1 MRPDVTASR
10 TTTVRTPVSGA
21 VVTLEG
27 ATVRLG
33 GVTVLRDLDLAL
45 REGELVTLTGPNGSG
60 KTTLLR
66 VLAGLAPLSHGR
78 LLRNSVQGS
87 PPRPWRSAIIGHEV
101 ALSSS
106 LTVREN
112 LDLIATL
119 LGRERAAVSRA
130 LIRVGLTGAADRPV
144 SACSQGMARRA
155 ELARALL
162 TGPELL
168 LLDEVHA
175 ALDPEA
181 RGLAV
186 DVARSV
192 TDRGGCAVL
201 VTHDVAA
208 LGTKPTRL
216 LRVCAGQVEEQA

>member
-1 MRPDVTASR
+1 MRPDVTAPR
-10 TTTVRTPVSGA
+10 GTTARMPVSGA

-33 GVTVLRDLDLAL
+33 GVTVLRDLDL
-45 REGELVTLTGPNGSG
+45 ELHDGDLVALTGANGSG

-66 VLAGLAPLSHGR
+66 ALAGLEHISDGR
-78 LLRNSVQGS
+78 LLRDSVHAS
-87 PPRPWRSAIIGHEV
+87 RARPGWCALVGHEV
-101 ALSSS
+101 ALSGS

-112 LDLIATL
+112 LELIATL
-119 LGRERAAVSRA
+119 LDRDRAAVSRA
-130 LIRVGLTGAADRPV
+130 LIRVGLAGVAHRPI
-144 SACSQGMARRA
+144 STCSQGMARRA
-155 ELARALL
+155 ELARVLL
-162 TGPELL
+162 TDPELL

-192 TDRGGCAVL
+192 TQRGGCAVL

-208 LGTKPTRL
+208 LEARPTRM
-216 LRVCAGQVEEQA
+216 LRVCAGRVDERA

>member
-1 MRPDVTASR
+1 MRPDVRSPR
-10 TTTVRTPVSGA
+10 STPLGMPGTGA
-21 VVTLEG
+21 VVTLER

-45 REGELVTLTGPNGSG
+45 HGGEMATLTGANGSG

-66 VLAGLAPLSHGR
+66 VLAGLTRLSQGR
-78 LLRNSVQGS
+78 LLRSSGQNSQ
-87 PPRPWRSAIIGHEV
+87 PRPWRCALIGHDV
-101 ALSSS
+101 ALSGP

-112 LDLIATL
+112 LELIATL
-119 LGRERAAVSRA
+119 LGRDHAAVTRA
-130 LIRVGLTGAADRPV
+130 LMRVGLTGAADRQV

-155 ELARALL
+155 ELARVLL
-162 TGPELL
+162 TDPALL
-168 LLDEVHA
+168 LLDEAHA

-181 RGLAV
+181 RDLAV

-192 TDRGGCAVL
+192 SDRGGCAVL

-208 LGTKPTRL
+208 LEAPAMRRL
-216 LRVCAGQVEEQA
+216 HVRGGQVEESA

>member
-1 MRPDVTASR
+1 MRPGVTAPR
-10 TTTVRTPVSGA
+10 ATTLGMPGSGA

-33 GVTVLRDLDLAL
+33 GVTVLRDLDLVL
-45 REGELVTLTGPNGSG
+45 RGGELVALTGANGSG

-66 VLAGLAPLSHGR
+66 VLAGLARLSHGR
-78 LLRNSVQGS
+78 LLRNSVQDS
-87 PPRPWRSAIIGHEV
+87 PPRPWRCALVGHEV
-101 ALSSS
+101 ALSGS

-112 LDLIATL
+112 LELIATL
-119 LGRERAAVSRA
+119 LGREHAAVSRA
-130 LIRVGLTGAADRPV
+130 LIRVGLTGAADRQV

-155 ELARALL
+155 ELARVLL
-162 TGPELL
+162 TDPALL

-175 ALDPEA
+175 ALDPDA

-192 TDRGGCAVL
+192 SDRGGCAVL

-208 LGTKPTRL
+208 LGVSPTRL
-216 LRVCAGQVEEQA
+216 LGVRDGQVEEWA